1 MNVLLNSAKIVD
13 ASQKDFHLAAYD
25 ILIKNGRIS
34 KIAKSISPEGSIRTV
49 ERDNLHVSLGWLD
62 TSVCF
67 GEPGFEE
74 RETLENGMN
83 TAAKSGFTDIVLNPN
98 THPKPDTSSDIAY
111 FVARSQHHLVNLH
124 PMGCLTQN
132 AEGMAL
138 AELFDMHNAG
148 AVGFSDHKASLTNA
162 NLMKIAL
169 LYAQNFEGLVLSFA
183 NDKAITGKGVAHE
196 GEVSTKLGLKGIPA
210 LSESLQ
216 ISRDL
221 FLLEYTGGKLHIPT
235 ISTKES
241 VSLIAAAK
249 KKGLDVSCSV
259 AIHNLVFQD
268 NRLME
273 FDSNTKSLPP
283 LRSLS
288 DSKALI
294 KGVQNGTID
303 FVTSDHTPLDI
314 EEKRVEFDHAAYGT
328 IGLESAFG
336 SLIPVFGLETT
347 IALLTKGHD
356 RFGIEKPEWKEG
368 AMACMTLFDP
378 DSSWTFDK
386 DSIHSKSKNS
396 MFVGHSMQGKVLGVI
411 HNDKVKLWN

>member
-1 MNVLLNSAKIVD
+1 MNILLKSARIVEP
-13 ASQKDFHLAAYD
+13 SQKKFHLSKFD
-25 ILIKNGRIS
+25 ILIKNGRIAQ
-34 KIAKSISPEGSIRTV
+34 IAKSITPEGTIRTL

-67 GEPGFEE
+67 GEPGYEE
-74 RETLENGMN
+74 RETLENGMD
-83 TAAKSGFTDIVLNPN
+83 TAAKSGFTHLVLNPN

-111 FVARSQHHLVNLH
+111 FLARTQNHLVDLH
-124 PMGCLTQN
+124 PLGCLTKN
-132 AEGMAL
+132 AEGEAL
-138 AELFDMHNAG
+138 AELFDMHNSG
-148 AVGFSDHKASLTNA
+148 AVGFSDYKSSLA
-162 NLMKIAL
+162 NPNLLKIAL
-169 LYAQNFEGLVLSFA
+169 LYAQNFDGLVMSFA
-183 NDKAITGKGVAHE
+183 NDADITGKGVAHE

-235 ISTKES
+235 ISSKES
-241 VSLIAAAK
+241 VNLIAAAK

-268 NRLME
+268 DRLTE
-273 FDSNTKSLPP
+273 FDSNTKCMPP

-294 KGVQNGTID
+294 KGVKNGTID

-328 IGLESAFG
+328 LGLETAFG
-336 SLIPVFGLETT
+336 SILPIFGLEET
-347 IALLTKGHD
+347 IDLMTKGHD
-356 RFGIEKPEWKEG
+356 RFGITKPEFKEG
-368 AMACMTLFDP
+368 ESACLTLFDP
-378 DSSWTFDK
+378 SSEWTFEK

-396 MFVGHSMQGKVLGVI
+396 MFLGHAMQGKVLGVI